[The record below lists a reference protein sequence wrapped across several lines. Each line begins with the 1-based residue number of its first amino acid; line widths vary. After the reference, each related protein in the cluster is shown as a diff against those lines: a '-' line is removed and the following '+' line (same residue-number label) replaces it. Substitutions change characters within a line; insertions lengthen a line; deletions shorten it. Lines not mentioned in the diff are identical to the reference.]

1 MGLIGR
7 KGTPSIKSTHSTNSV
22 RSAEDTAPAVD
33 DGNVTTDAGDLP
45 ELETPADGE
54 LPSESGRL
62 KQLLG
67 LLKRSMGV
75 KDLAAVRLSLPA
87 TVRLA
92 GLAPALTLQM
102 LHPMGYVRP
111 ARIVG

>member
-22 RSAEDTAPAVD
+22 RSVEEPSAQADDAATPTAEAAE
-33 DGNVTTDAGDLP
+33 LP

-54 LPSESGRL
+54 VPSESGRL

-87 TVRLA
+87 TVR
-92 GLAPALTLQM
+92 T
-102 LHPMGYVRP
+102 
-111 ARIVG
+111 

>member
-22 RSAEDTAPAVD
+22 RSAEETPSPPD
-33 DGNVTTDAGDLP
+33 DGSGAAADAAELP

-54 LPSESGRL
+54 VPSESGRL

-87 TVRLA
+87 TVRWRR
-92 GLAPALTLQM
+92 PSALT
-102 LHPMGYVRP
+102 
-111 ARIVG
+111 